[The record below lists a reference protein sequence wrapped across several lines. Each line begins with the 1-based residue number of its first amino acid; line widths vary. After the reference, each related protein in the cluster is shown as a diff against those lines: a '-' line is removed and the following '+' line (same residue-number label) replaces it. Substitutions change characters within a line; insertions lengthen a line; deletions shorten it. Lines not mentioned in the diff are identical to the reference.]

1 MITIDA
7 YTASVSEMKNSLDSL
22 QTKVVSVVAERD
34 RLRAENARMQIEI
47 QRLTLKLEQ
56 ALQPQT

>member
-1 MITIDA
+1 MSTIDA

-22 QTKVVSVVAERD
+22 QTKVVSVVVERD
-34 RLRAENARMQIEI
+34 RLRAENARLQSEI

-56 ALQPQT
+56 ALHPQ

>member
-1 MITIDA
+1 MNAIDT

-22 QTKVVSVVAERD
+22 EIKIVSVVSERD
-34 RLRAENARMQIEI
+34 RLRAENARLQNEI

-56 ALQPQT
+56 ALHPQ

>member
-1 MITIDA
+1 MSTIDQQIGQLKTMSA
-7 YTASVSEMKNSLDSL
+7 TLTGIGCSIDDLR
-22 QTKVVSVVAERD
+22 AERD
-34 RLRAENARMQIEI
+34 LLRAENARMQIEI

>member
-1 MITIDA
+1 MITIDT

-22 QTKVVSVVAERD
+22 QTKVVSVVSERD
-34 RLRAENARMQIEI
+34 RLRAENARLQNEI

-56 ALQPQT
+56 ALHPQ